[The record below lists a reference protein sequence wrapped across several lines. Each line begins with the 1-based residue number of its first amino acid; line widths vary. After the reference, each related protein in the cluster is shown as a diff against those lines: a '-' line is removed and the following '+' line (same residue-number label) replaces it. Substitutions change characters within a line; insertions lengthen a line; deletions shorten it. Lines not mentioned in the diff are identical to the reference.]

1 MLPDWQPAAPQSLHV
16 LGLVCSMM
24 IDSVMMAKVA
34 AFRYLRFRYL
44 RFAISGLIDLRKSFL
59 FELLFNLFFVF

>member
-1 MLPDWQPAAPQSLHV
+1 
-16 LGLVCSMM
+16 MM